1 MAPILNVTI
10 NNASYVTPGY
20 IFICPYWTDQSG
32 PYIYATN
39 GVSFAIFEVVELC
52 SDYHRTSSGA
62 ASVTAVLVPRWVS
75 TL

>member
-20 IFICPYWTDQSG
+20 IFVCPYWTDQSG

-39 GVSFAIFEVVELC
+39 GVSFPPFEAVEPC
-52 SDYHRTSSGA
+52 SDSNRTSYGA
-62 ASVTAVLVPRWVS
+62 DLVMAVPEPR
-75 TL
+75 